1 MKGVALDTPLF
12 KFRYVKVQGNV
23 NEQASSRPRV
33 DDVTPKRDEKIASAR
48 IKTTYVIP
56 AQISTMGLDAMVSS
70 AAVIHELAYGRMAAS
85 ATPVRPDAGYDL
97 RGEFPAARLNI
108 VV

>member
-23 NEQASSRPRV
+23 NEQASARKRI
-33 DDVTPKRDEKIASAR
+33 DDVAPKRDEKTSATR
-48 IKTTYVIP
+48 IKTTYVVP
-56 AQISTMGLDAMVSS
+56 AQVSTMGLDAMVSS
-70 AAVIHELAYGRMAAS
+70 ASVIHELAYGRMAES
-85 ATPVRPDAGYDL
+85 TILVRPDAGYDL
-97 RGEFPAARLNI
+97 RGELPTASLNI